1 MGKKKYEVTHRD
13 HKTTFPFGWF
23 IFFIV
28 CVFIPP
34 FPIGIFIFIAVLF
47 FVKFFTKIVR

>member
-1 MGKKKYEVTHRD
+1 MGKKKYEVINRD

-28 CVFIPP
+28 CALAGPP
-34 FPIGIFIFIAVLF
+34 GLIFFVVVLV
-47 FVKFFTKIVR
+47 FVKFFTKIIRS